1 MDRRLGEIKEGAG
14 LEESRLNLELIE
26 FLKRHSDKFF
36 LVIIAGALLILG
48 QRYWHQV
55 VIDAEDSAWTSYNEA
70 QLVGAERLEELAMTK
85 PGLLDGF
92 AYSYDDRFGLRMSAL
107 LDAGDEYLEA
117 VTLGVKPHVLMPLR
131 QNPFGFGDIA
141 DEDRLDDESRAATI
155 GKAESAYNDVLEV
168 AGEDEARLLY
178 RIQAWYGLAA
188 SAEARKD
195 LDTAR
200 NYYQLVIDN
209 AGPFEGQISLA
220 ENRIETLESVLTAP
234 RIVEAPAEPELPT
247 DLLMEEPAIE
257 DDGTMGPP
265 ADEPDADVDEDTPAD
280 AGGGEDEGGADAPD
294 EPPADP
300 E

>member
-1 MDRRLGEIKEGAG
+1 VDRRLGEIKEGAG

-36 LVIIAGALLILG
+36 LVIIAGALLIMG
-48 QRYWHQV
+48 QRYWHQI
-55 VIDAEDSAWTSYNEA
+55 VIDAEDSAWTAYNEA

-85 PGLLDGF
+85 PGLLEGI
-92 AYSYDDRFGLRMSAL
+92 AYSYEDRFGLRMSAL

-117 VTLGVKPHVLMPLR
+117 VTFGVKPHVLAPLR

-141 DEDRLDDESRAATI
+141 EEDRLTEESRATTI
-155 GKAESAYNDVLEV
+155 GKAETAYNDVLEI
-168 AGEDEARLLY
+168 AGDDDARLLY
-178 RIQAWYGLAA
+178 RLQAWYGLA
-188 SAEARKD
+188 SCAEARKD
-195 LDTAR
+195 LDAAR
-200 NYYQLVIDN
+200 SFYQQVIDN
-209 AGPFEGQISLA
+209 AGPFEGQVRLA
-220 ENRIETLESVLTAP
+220 EHRIETLDSVLTAP
-234 RIVEAPAEPELPT
+234 RVVEAPSEPELPT

-265 ADEPDADVDEDTPAD
+265 SEEPDAEDTSED
-280 AGGGEDEGGADAPD
+280 AGAGQDEGGADAPD